1 MKDVKWAIRKK
12 CLRYDKFIGKEGDF
26 IATIL
31 LLNKNVMMSGENI
44 EIYL

>member
-12 CLRYDKFIGKEGDF
+12 CLRCDEFIGKEGDI

-31 LLNKNVMMSGENI
+31 LLNKMMNGENI

>member
-1 MKDVKWAIRKK
+1 MGNKK
-12 CLRYDKFIGKEGDF
+12 KVFKIYDEFIGKEGDF

-31 LLNKNVMMSGENI
+31 LLNKNVMISGENI

>member
-1 MKDVKWAIRKK
+1 MGNKK
-12 CLRYDKFIGKEGDF
+12 KVFKIYDEFIGKEGDF

-31 LLNKNVMMSGENI
+31 LLNKMMSGENI